1 MTDVLN
7 TLGSLDSKIA
17 LTWGAATVA
26 AVLGYAVLRLIV
38 KIVRGRLERVAAR
51 TETSADDVIV
61 DSLSATSR
69 LALAALAVLL
79 SLLAFGLMP
88 PNERLVRTAIVILVV
103 VQCALWANRA
113 VSSWLRHQ
121 HERRAETEPGTVTT
135 FQALSYLLRL
145 ALWSAAVLILLDN
158 LGVDITALVA
168 GLGVGGIAIALA
180 MQSILGDLLAS
191 LSIALDKP
199 FVNGDFIIVDSY
211 LGTIEKVGLKTTR
224 VRSLSG
230 EQIIFSNADLLAAR
244 IRNYKRMQE
253 RRVVFAFGVIYQT
266 PVAALQKIPEIVR
279 SIIEGVDQTRFDRA
293 HFKAFGESAYDF
305 EVVYYVLD
313 PDYNLYMDVQQ
324 TINLELCRHFENE
337 GISFAY
343 PTRTLYLPELTERDG
358 LTLAPSG
365 SS

>member
-1 MTDVLN
+1 MNELVA
-7 TLGSLDSKIA
+7 TLTSLSSQQA
-17 LTWGAATVA
+17 LVWGAATLTALV
-26 AVLGYAVLRLIV
+26 GYGALRLIV
-38 KIVRGRLERVAAR
+38 RVVRTRLERLAIK
-51 TETSADDVIV
+51 TSTMADDILVE
-61 DSLSATSR
+61 SLHATSR
-69 LALAALAVLL
+69 VALAALAVLA
-79 SLLAFGLMP
+79 SLLAFGLLP
-88 PNERLVRTAIVILVV
+88 PNERLVRTATVILVV
-103 VQCALWANRA
+103 TQCALWANRA

-135 FQALSYLLRL
+135 FQGLSYLLRL
-145 ALWSAAVLILLDN
+145 ALWSAAALILLDN
-158 LGVDITALVA
+158 VGVDVTALVA

-180 MQSILGDLLAS
+180 VQSILGDLFAS

-230 EQIIFSNADLLAAR
+230 EQIVFSNADLLSAR

-253 RRVVFAFGVIYQT
+253 RRVAFAFGVIYQT
-266 PVAALQKIPEIVR
+266 PVAALQRIPEMVR
-279 SIIEGVDQTRFDRA
+279 SIIEEVEHTRFDRA

-324 TINLELCRHFENE
+324 EINLELCRRFEAE

-343 PTRTLYLPELTERDG
+343 PTRTLYLPELHEGKG
-358 LTLAPSG
+358 LTAAS
-365 SS
+365 